1 MLVTKKKE
9 LWLITLLI
17 CTSITLLCTDDFDQ
31 EIISPEQITENINV
45 HQTAEYDKENNQYV
59 VDDEQEESAD
69 DDDDENDDNFAPTVR
84 IINQIFIEGNR
95 HVPLEAILDRMPFK
109 PGEIFQPQKTRPFI
123 RNLYHDLKRF
133 ANITIEAENIGK
145 DKIDLYVVLEE
156 KTPLLSV
163 TFDGNKQVTEKEI
176 NEKID
181 FNTIPAIEEH
191 ELKKYAQIIN
201 RIYIDKG
208 YLLTNIRPELI
219 ETDGKAHVI
228 FHFEEHERSII
239 KKIDFCGNSAVSGKT
254 LRGLM
259 FTREDWLLSFMD
271 KAGTYNPEWLER
283 DKHIIEQHYQ
293 NNGFINAKV
302 YASEMH
308 MDEKTKQIHLMIH
321 VDEGDKY
328 HFGSISVHGAD
339 MLSEEFILANLPIK
353 SGDLYSRE
361 AIVDSIKFFEYM
373 FSDLGYLYT
382 QVDPSI
388 QPNDETKKIDV
399 HFTIDPGKRVFLNRL
414 TIRGNQKTRDKII
427 RRCIPLEEG
436 NIVTSKLMEFSKNK
450 VEALGYFDTRDGVNW
465 KTTRISEDE
474 ANLDLIVKEVKT
486 GNAHMKIGFGGPE
499 MLRDDKSRNW
509 VNQVMTGVSFEGS
522 VSDTNVAGTGVRFN
536 LTGKL
541 STQEQDILLNLTQP
555 WLFDKPIYGSLDAM
569 HRRASY
575 DQLTHAFAMNEQRT
589 SGSGTLGIVTGWRK
603 IPFFHDT
610 YIRYNL
616 GIDRLSY
623 DKNPQAIAPNI
634 PEPERTEAR
643 LEYQAV
649 LNQLFYPGKCP
660 VHFGWMNIQ
669 LGQDKKNHPMHPSRG
684 HTWMMRGI
692 FAFPSFDSNI
702 GYAKWDL
709 DANWFTP
716 LIGEIDLVFR
726 LHGYIGFIKPF
737 HHRIIPYRE
746 LFHIGGPASVRGFL
760 FGQIGPQFTT
770 GPEEGN
776 ARNSDS
782 IGAEKT
788 AFINAELIFPIMPD
802 MSFKGLI
809 FYDGGAGWDNPYA
822 HCLSPQFLRNNR
834 FEYRHAVGFG
844 LRLLNPM
851 PMKIDWGFKLD
862 PKKGEAGYEVH
873 FAMGYDWQ

>member
-1 MLVTKKKE
+1 
-9 LWLITLLI
+9 
-17 CTSITLLCTDDFDQ
+17 
-31 EIISPEQITENINV
+31 
-45 HQTAEYDKENNQYV
+45 
-59 VDDEQEESAD
+59 
-69 DDDDENDDNFAPTVR
+69 
-84 IINQIFIEGNR
+84 
-95 HVPLEAILDRMPFK
+95 
-109 PGEIFQPQKTRPFI
+109 
-123 RNLYHDLKRF
+123 
-133 ANITIEAENIGK
+133 
-145 DKIDLYVVLEE
+145 
-156 KTPLLSV
+156 
-163 TFDGNKQVTEKEI
+163 
-176 NEKID
+176 
-181 FNTIPAIEEH
+181 
-191 ELKKYAQIIN
+191 
-201 RIYIDKG
+201 
-208 YLLTNIRPELI
+208 
-219 ETDGKAHVI
+219 
-228 FHFEEHERSII
+228 
-239 KKIDFCGNSAVSGKT
+239 
-254 LRGLM
+254 
-259 FTREDWLLSFMD
+259 
-271 KAGTYNPEWLER
+271 
-283 DKHIIEQHYQ
+283 
-293 NNGFINAKV
+293 
-302 YASEMH
+302 
-308 MDEKTKQIHLMIH
+308 
-321 VDEGDKY
+321 
-328 HFGSISVHGAD
+328 

-399 HFTIDPGKRVFLNRL
+399 HFTVDPGKRVFLNRL

-486 GNAHMKIGFGGPE
+486 GNAHMKVGFGGPE
-499 MLRDDKSRNW
+499 MLRDDKTRNW

-603 IPFFHDT
+603 IPLLHDT

-702 GYAKWDL
+702 GYTKWDL